1 MKKTLFGVLAFVLV
15 LATVLTGTLLAADGD
30 TAEGTRNIG
39 KVKMVD
45 AAHPIL
51 VDGKMDEAYTT
62 AEPLVIGMSAAGAPK
77 DVYTHGIARFVWSK
91 ATNMLYC
98 YVIVNDV
105 EVNGAG
111 NNPWESDSVEMFID
125 FTNTGKQEWGISGLT
140 GDGVLKRGLQYRIEG
155 FKGQPSCYVLEENK
169 TYEYDD
175 DKGRMFVNGGKLI
188 TDTTNI
194 FGWSENK
201 KDLSKQGWGYQSLD
215 TGYAVE
221 FGISADGQG
230 ITLKDGQIVRFD
242 FQMNDRY
249 SYNAATNTALQYN
262 RYYNGGYRE
271 ANGPTAGQ
279 SLAYYDS
286 FTLSEE
292 VVKND
297 SIIPNNK
304 LEEYG
309 AADASVERTTSAKPT
324 SRTTTNK
331 VTIDRV
337 FTTKKDDG
345 GKVTTNNGG
354 GTQATGNNG
363 GTTTTAASGD
373 NSSGGCGSSIA
384 VGSSLAMLAAVGA
397 AGFFAFRR
405 KKDDEE

>member
-45 AAHPIL
+45 AAHPIQ

-62 AEPLVIGMSAAGAPK
+62 AEPLVIGMSPKNAPK

-91 ATNMLYC
+91 ATNMIYC

-111 NNPWESDSVEMFID
+111 KNPWESDSVEMFID
-125 FTNTGKQEWGISGLT
+125 FTNTGKQEWGIAGLK
-140 GDGVLKRGLQYRIEG
+140 GDGVLNRGLQYRIEG
-155 FKGQPSCYVLEENK
+155 FNGQPSCYVLEENK
-169 TYEYDD
+169 TYEYDE

-194 FGWSENK
+194 FGWSANT
-201 KDLSKQGWGYQSLD
+201 DLSKQGWGFQQLD

-230 ITLKDGQIVRFD
+230 ITLKDGQAIRFD

-249 SYNAATNTALQYN
+249 SYNPVTNSALQYN

-271 ANGPTAGQ
+271 TMNEPTAGA
-279 SLAYYDS
+279 SLAYYDT

-304 LEEYG
+304 LAEYG

-324 SRTTTNK
+324 SRTTTKK

-354 GTQATGNNG
+354 TQATGNNG
-363 GTTTTAASGD
+363 GTTTTAASG
-373 NSSGGCGSSIA
+373 SSGGGCGSSIA